1 MAGKDPL
8 KGISPFKISSVISKS
23 YAHLGIEAKLREH
36 HIKKTWAEA
45 VGNLI
50 AAKSSPSR
58 LIGTTLYCVVSSAP
72 WMSELS
78 YQKPVII
85 ARLNEL
91 LGKGVTP
98 CVGAVTEIVF
108 KPGKVASRAPKAAK
122 AAHRKLTHEEKEAI
136 EETVKPVKDET
147 LKALIKRAMEKAKG

>member
-1 MAGKDPL
+1 MAGKD
-8 KGISPFKISSVISKS
+8 PFKISSVISKS

-50 AAKSSPSR
+50 AAKSSPTR
-58 LIGTTLYCVVSSAP
+58 LIGATLYCAVSSAP

-85 ARLNEL
+85 AKLNEL
-91 LGKGVTP
+91 LGQ
-98 CVGAVTEIVF
+98 GAVTEIVF

-122 AAHRKLTHEEKEAI
+122 TPQRELTNEEKGII

-147 LKALIKRAMEKAKG
+147 LKALIKRAMEKAAR